1 MAMAV
6 DLRLRSF
13 VLIMGL
19 LVISGSML
27 AQEVVQT
34 VDVIVTNSIGVLRGE
49 ILSFDEETGGVTFK
63 DTRGKTYFFKA
74 EEYRYFEKDQVYT
87 PKAEKEKKP
96 ILPRKAEGFRFN
108 AGFSG
113 SMLMVREDLVEDG
126 YIVNG
131 LGDSGYDFLL
141 ASLRLGLNKHLD
153 EQNIIGLTT
162 TISFAGEI
170 DSYFDIGLRY
180 AYVYDN
186 KRSNLALYIPIGIS
200 YSSFS
205 YDWTYQLNDTL
216 FSPQDPLSFETPL
229 DREVN
234 TQLSTVDL
242 SIGQGF
248 SFINADEKSIGLELI
263 LFRSFIMN
271 QQFLSEGGLRGDEPE
286 LSMNGIRLTFFYNF

>member
-1 MAMAV
+1 MAAGIRFQT
-6 DLRLRSF
+6 LLLF
-13 VLIMGL
+13 IGL
-19 LVISGSML
+19 LAFSSSL
-27 AQEVVQT
+27 NAQQEVQT
-34 VDVIVTNSIGVLRGE
+34 VDVIVTENIGVLRGE
-49 ILSFDEETGGVTFK
+49 ILSLDEETGGVTFK

-87 PKAEKEKKP
+87 PKAAKEKKP
-96 ILPRKAEGFRFN
+96 VLPRKSEGFQFN
-108 AGFSG
+108 AGFAG

-126 YIVNG
+126 YVVNG
-131 LGDSGYDFLL
+131 LGDSGYDFIP

-170 DSYFDIGLRY
+170 ESYFDIGLRY

-186 KRSNLALYIPIGIS
+186 KRSNTALYIPIGIS

-205 YDWTYQLNDTL
+205 YDWTYSVDDTL
-216 FSPQDPLSFETPL
+216 FTDTGSSYPT

-234 TQLSTVDL
+234 TQLNTVGI

-248 SFINADEKSIGLELI
+248 SFMKADEKSIGLELT
-263 LFRSFIMN
+263 LFRSFILD

-286 LSMNGIRLTFFYNF
+286 LSMNGIRLSFFYNF